1 MDEKV
6 VEESITS
13 CFKGLASEVSISEEF
28 ANKELKQRK
37 IEQMHD
43 SQLRPKLLFHSSTS
57 RSGGGADES
66 GGEPGQAQEST
77 EVGRSAS
84 G

>member
-1 MDEKV
+1 M
-6 VEESITS
+6 TS

-28 ANKELKQRK
+28 VKELKQRK

-43 SQLRPKLLFHSSTS
+43 SQLRPKLLFHSA
-57 RSGGGADES
+57 GPDES
-66 GGEPGQAQEST
+66 GGEPQGQEST